1 MFTMLTSLVL
11 GMGAPTTA
19 NYVITST
26 IAAPALLKLG
36 VPAIAAHM
44 FAFYF
49 GIVADLTPPVALAA
63 MAGAGIAKANP
74 LKTAVEST
82 KLAIAAFLV
91 PYFFVYSPSLL
102 LLGNASWL
110 YTIRVVAGAL
120 LGMLGLG
127 AGIEAWLITNTRG
140 VERLLLLIGGLSL
153 IHPSVTTDIVG
164 IVCVGG
170 VYLMQKT
177 RMRQKSAGMT
187 GAV

>member
-1 MFTMLTSLVL
+1 V
-11 GMGAPTTA
+11 
-19 NYVITST
+19 
-26 IAAPALLKLG
+26 
-36 VPAIAAHM
+36 
-44 FAFYF
+44 
-49 GIVADLTPPVALAA
+49 D
-63 MAGAGIAKANP
+63 
-74 LKTAVEST
+74 
-82 KLAIAAFLV
+82 
-91 PYFFVYSPSLL
+91 SPSLL

-127 AGIEAWLITNTRG
+127 AGMEAWLITNTRG